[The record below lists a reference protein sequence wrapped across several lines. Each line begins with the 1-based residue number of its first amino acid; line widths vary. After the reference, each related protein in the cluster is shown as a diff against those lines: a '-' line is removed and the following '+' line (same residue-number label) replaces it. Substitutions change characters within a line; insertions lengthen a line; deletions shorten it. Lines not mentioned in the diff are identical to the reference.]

1 MRRLIRGGM
10 EHKGFALIEVMVA
23 CPTHYGRYN
32 RQGEA
37 ADMMKL
43 MDEQS
48 IPVEKARTMTEEEL
62 EGRIVTGLLVDK
74 DREDYY
80 TKYKKIIDAQNMDK

>member
-1 MRRLIRGGM
+1 
-10 EHKGFALIEVMVA
+10 
-23 CPTHYGRYN
+23 
-32 RQGEA
+32 
-37 ADMMKL
+37 MMKL